1 MAAKYHGIGMS
12 LGLSANELETI
23 RHKFYYDPKLAMGE
37 VISTWLRQSYDV
49 ERHGLPSWRRVVEA
63 VDSGAGGCNY
73 VLAKKI
79 ASKHQG
85 K

>member
-1 MAAKYHGIGMS
+1 MS
-12 LGLSANELETI
+12 LGLSANELESI
-23 RHKFYYDPKLAMGE
+23 RLKSLGDPELAMGE

-73 VLAKKI
+73 VLAKEI
-79 ASKHQG
+79 ASKYQG